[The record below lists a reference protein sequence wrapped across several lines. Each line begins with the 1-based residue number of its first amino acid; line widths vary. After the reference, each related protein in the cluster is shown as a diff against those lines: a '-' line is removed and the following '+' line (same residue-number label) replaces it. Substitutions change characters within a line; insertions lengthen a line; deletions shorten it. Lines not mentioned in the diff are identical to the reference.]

1 MKSKWFIPGIVVG
14 LVAVLGLWLGGT
26 YNSLVSQR
34 EKVVASFQNVETQ
47 YQRRAD
53 LIPNLVN
60 TVKGSSNFEQE
71 TLNQVVSARA
81 KATSVNVDASTA
93 TPEQMQQYV
102 EAQNGVTSSL
112 SRLLAVVENYPD
124 LKSTAAYQDLMSQL
138 EGTENRIQ
146 VARSDYNNVA
156 QPYNARVQTFPTNII
171 AGMFGFSQRP
181 YFQSAEG
188 ADKAPTIDFG
198 KGINALVFAL

>member
-1 MKSKWFIPGIVVG
+1 MKSKWFIPGVVVG

-198 KGINALVFAL
+198 TGTNTTAQ

>member
-1 MKSKWFIPGIVVG
+1 MKSKWVIPGII
-14 LVAVLGLWLGGT
+14 VAVLAVIAMTLGGT
-26 YNSLVSQR
+26 YNSLVNQR

-60 TVKGSSNFEQE
+60 TVKGSSDFEQE

-81 KATSVNVDASTA
+81 KATSINVDASKA
-93 TPEQMQQYV
+93 TPEQMQQYID
-102 EAQNGVTSSL
+102 AQNGVSSSL
-112 SRLLAVVENYPD
+112 SKLLAVVENYPD

-146 VARSDYNNVA
+146 VARQDYNTVA
-156 QPYNARVQTFPTNII
+156 QPYNARVQTFPTNIV
-171 AGMFGFSQRP
+171 AGMFGFTQRP
-181 YFQSAEG
+181 YFKAADG
-188 ADKAPTIDFG
+188 ASNAPTVDFG
-198 KGINALVFAL
+198 SQKTAQ